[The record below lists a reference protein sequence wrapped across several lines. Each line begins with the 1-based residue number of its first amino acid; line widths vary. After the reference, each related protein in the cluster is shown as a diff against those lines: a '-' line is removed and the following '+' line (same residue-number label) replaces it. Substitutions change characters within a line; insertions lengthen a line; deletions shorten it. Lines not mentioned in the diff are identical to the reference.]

1 MHATGTPHWTSIT
14 KPDSELVNFPPPA
27 SAARASD
34 RSIPDPSNPPS
45 PIDKVQALRQQIRQ
59 LETAARSGDGRVIST
74 GCTDLD
80 ELLPERGLAA
90 GTIAEWLTPAAGYGA
105 RVLSLLA
112 ARQAC
117 ADGGALVVIDPERS
131 FHAPAAVAWGIDPD
145 NVIVLR
151 PPFDDRRALYWA
163 VDQSL
168 RSPAV
173 AAVWGPLPRVS
184 EHWQR
189 RFQLSA
195 EESGALG
202 LFIRPASVL
211 GEPGWSEVQWLVGTL
226 KSGNRKRGLD
236 TPRRGGFDRFIDL
249 RLVRV
254 RNGTPGASVKVQV
267 DFTSGDVRGI
277 HHEKQRQQV
286 TCGSAITPVDGDCA
300 TQKRSVHLAAVL
312 ARPATG
318 RRRQRA

>member
-1 MHATGTPHWTSIT
+1 MHATGTTHWTSISAADAGRV
-14 KPDSELVNFPPPA
+14 DSAPPTAPPTAPPA
-27 SAARASD
+27 SVPLTST
-34 RSIPDPSNPPS
+34 PPS
-45 PIDKVQALRQQIRQ
+45 PPSPADKVQALRQQIRR
-59 LETAARSGDGRVIST
+59 LETAARCGDGRVIST
-74 GCTDLD
+74 GCVDLD
-80 ELLPERGLAA
+80 GLLPERGLGA
-90 GTIAEWLTPAAGYGA
+90 GTITEWLTPGDGHGA

-131 FHAPAAVAWGIDPD
+131 FFAPAAVAWGIDPD

-151 PPFDDRRALYWA
+151 PPPDDRRELYWA
-163 VDQSL
+163 IDQSL

-173 AAVWGPLPRVS
+173 AAVWGALPRVN

-202 LFIRPASVL
+202 LFVRPAKVL
-211 GEPGWSEVQWLVGTL
+211 GEPGWSEVQWLVGNVTAGKRSGESGAATQ
-226 KSGNRKRGLD
+226 KS
-236 TPRRGGFDRFIDL
+236 FDRFIDL

-254 RNGTPGASVKVQV
+254 RNGTAGASAKVQI
-267 DFTSGDVRGI
+267 DFTSGEVREV
-277 HHEKQRQQV
+277 HHEKQRQ
-286 TCGSAITPVDGDCA
+286 SITCA
-300 TQKRSVHLAAVL
+300 TEKRSVHLAAVL
-312 ARPATG
+312 AHPAAG

>member
-1 MHATGTPHWTSIT
+1 MHATGTTHWTSIT
-14 KPDSELVNFPPPA
+14 AADAGLPDSAPPALTPPA
-27 SAARASD
+27 SAALTSAS
-34 RSIPDPSNPPS
+34 SAPTS
-45 PIDKVQALRQQIRQ
+45 PTDKVQVLRQQIRR
-59 LETAARSGDGRVIST
+59 LETAARCGDGRVIST
-74 GCTDLD
+74 GCADLD
-80 ELLPERGLAA
+80 GLLPERGLSA
-90 GTIAEWLTPAAGYGA
+90 GTITEWLTPGDGHGA

-131 FHAPAAVAWGIDPD
+131 FFAPAAVAWGIDPD

-151 PPFDDRRALYWA
+151 PPPDDRRALYWA
-163 VDQSL
+163 IDQSL

-173 AAVWGPLPRVS
+173 AAVWGALPRVN

-211 GEPGWSEVQWLVGTL
+211 GEPGWSEVQWLVGTQQAGKQKRENGTVAR
-226 KSGNRKRGLD
+226 KS
-236 TPRRGGFDRFIDL
+236 FDRFIDL

-254 RNGTPGASVKVQV
+254 RNGTPGACAKVQI
-267 DFTSGDVRGI
+267 DFTSGEVRKV
-277 HHEKQRQQV
+277 HHGKQRQSF
-286 TCGSAITPVDGDCA
+286 TCGTAIAAVDDGRA
-300 TQKRSVHLAAVL
+300 TEKRSVHLAAVL
-312 ARPATG
+312 AHPATG